1 MSTETKDTV
10 DTVNVRLTRN
20 EITQEQAA
28 ILIKELHPRT
38 KYVFCHDTMNF
49 QRKDRAML
57 SVPSQR
63 WYYSRWM
70 FSYVKYKDGD
80 VHQVHND
87 DLKTHAFY
95 CQLNEMYYALEDFSK
110 ILVEG
115 DVVCLEDSLG
125 KVEFE
130 DGNYYYYKACINTED
145 LDDSGR
151 ASYHSARRLTTRKQG
166 IGVELEM
173 ECHKK
178 INKFCDK
185 ARSFGI
191 FAEDDGS
198 LDEEYGVELIG
209 PIASFEDYV
218 AWKHWGPMFDIFPE
232 HKCVGHDA
240 GDEYGIHV
248 SLSLSLFSDLDLSKF
263 VLFFNTCSNLCKAV
277 AQRDRIY
284 SGSYGAQSKHKRFKK
299 TLTDKYEAV
308 MVDNV
313 RAEVRIFRS
322 TVRKDRF
329 LKNIEFCEAV
339 RHAVKYMSAGTVLRQ
354 EEAQKAF
361 LTFLTKERKTYPNL
375 FNFLVEKKFLVDD
388 RKKLNKDEKSTIDS
402 TTE

>member
-1 MSTETKDTV
+1 MKDTV
-10 DTVNVRLTRN
+10 DAVNLELAGN
-20 EITQEQAA
+20 KITQEEAA
-28 ILIKELHPRT
+28 ALIKELHPRT
-38 KYVFCHDTMNF
+38 KYVYCHDTLNF
-49 QRKDRAML
+49 QREDRAML
-57 SVPSQR
+57 SAPSQR
-63 WYYSRWM
+63 WYYSRWV
-70 FSYVKYKDGD
+70 FSCVNYKDGD
-80 VHQVHND
+80 ERQVHND
-87 DLKTHAFY
+87 DLKTYTFY
-95 CQLNEMYYALEDFSK
+95 CTINEMYYALEDFTK

-115 DVVCLEDSLG
+115 KVVCLEDSLD
-125 KVEFE
+125 KVEYE
-130 DGNYYYYKACINTED
+130 NGNYYHKAVITTED
-145 LDDSGR
+145 LDDNGR
-151 ASYHSARRLTTRKQG
+151 ACYHSARRLTTRKQG
-166 IGVELEM
+166 IGVELEL
-173 ECHKK
+173 ECHKN
-178 INKFCDK
+178 INRFCTK
-185 ARSFGI
+185 ARKFGI

-209 PIASFEDYV
+209 PIAPFEDYV

-240 GDEYGIHV
+240 GNEYGIHV

-284 SGSYGAQSKHKRFKK
+284 SGRYGAQSKHKRFKK

-339 RHAVKYMSAGTVLRQ
+339 RYAVKHMSAGTVLRE

-388 RKKLNKDEKSTIDS
+388 RKKLNTTIES
-402 TTE
+402 EEES